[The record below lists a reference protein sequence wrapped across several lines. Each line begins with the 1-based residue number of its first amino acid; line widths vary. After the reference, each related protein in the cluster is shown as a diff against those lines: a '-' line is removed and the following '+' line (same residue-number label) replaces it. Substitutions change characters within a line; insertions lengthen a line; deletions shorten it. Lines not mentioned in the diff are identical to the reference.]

1 MKMKTAVLALL
12 LVCSSTSALAAHDRG
27 SLRPNSQRERI
38 GLQTVSTQ
46 LAKINELATASQ
58 ASANT
63 RAKAQFNYAKFQN
76 EILKL
81 QKQVDDFLYRPLQ
94 PVPVS
99 VLDNGGSQFQG

>member
-1 MKMKTAVLALL
+1 MKIKTAALALL
-12 LVCSSTSALAAHDRG
+12 LVCGSTSALAAHDRG
-27 SLRPNSQRERI
+27 SLRPDSQRERI

-46 LAKINELATASQ
+46 LGKINELATAAQ
-58 ASANT
+58 GSANT
-63 RAKAQFNYAKFQN
+63 RGKAQFNYAKFQN

-99 VLDNGGSQFQG
+99 VLDNGGAKFQG